1 MEWHLQVLGVM
12 RGIAVSAANFPHWQ
26 FSRVSG
32 TRGDD
37 RLKSSSWNERD
48 TISNT

>member
-12 RGIAVSAANFPHWQ
+12 RGIAVSAAFFPW

-32 TRGDD
+32 TRGND
-37 RLKSSSWNERD
+37 RLNSPSWNERD
-48 TISNT
+48 TISNN